1 VTGAVLTPSSTS
13 AGTFT
18 AFTEIWNG
26 KTWRTAKVAWPAAT
40 TDSFLIGVSCYG
52 AHSCGGVGFT
62 ATGTIT
68 NADGHPAAAS
78 YNGTSSALQTTP
90 VPAKG
95 RTTVLTDVKC
105 LSAVK
110 CVAVGETG
118 PSTASHPA
126 TMTGVWNGKT
136 WKFAPGF

>member
-1 VTGAVLTPSSTS
+1 VTGAVLGLNSST
-13 AGTFT
+13 GTLT

-26 KTWRTAKVAWPAAT
+26 KTWRTAKVAWSAAT
-40 TDSFLIGVSCYG
+40 TESFLIGTSCFG
-52 AHSCGGVGFT
+52 AHSCDAVGL
-62 ATGTIT
+62 TGTGPTT
-68 NADGHPAAAS
+68 NADGDPAAAS
-78 YNGTSSALQTTP
+78 YNGTSWALQTVP

-118 PSTASHPA
+118 LTSASHGA

-136 WKFAPGF
+136 WKFDPGF